1 MTGAG
6 RARRAA
12 PRGRSG
18 ATSRPAPQWRCPRC
32 GHRFV
37 TPNLP
42 HSCATHRLAEHFA
55 GRPRHLRLLFSRFV
69 AVARACGPVT
79 VYAQK
84 SRIVLQ
90 SRVRFASAI
99 VHADWVEAKVWLRRR
114 ASHPSLRRT
123 ESLGAAAWYLHF
135 SLREPSDL
143 DEALAALVREAYEA
157 SET

>member
-6 RARRAA
+6 RTRRAA
-12 PRGRSG
+12 PRGRAG
-18 ATSRPAPQWRCPRC
+18 AGNRSQAQWRCPRC

-42 HSCATHRLAEHFA
+42 HSCGTHRLADHFA
-55 GRPRHLRLLFSRFV
+55 GRPRHLRPLFSRFV
-69 AVARACGPVT
+69 ALARACGPVT

-99 VHADWVEAKVWLRRR
+99 VHADWLEANIWLRRR
-114 ASHPSLRRT
+114 TAHRALRRT
-123 ESLGAAAWYLHF
+123 ESLGAAGWYLHF

-143 DEALAALVREAYEA
+143 DKALAALVREAYEA